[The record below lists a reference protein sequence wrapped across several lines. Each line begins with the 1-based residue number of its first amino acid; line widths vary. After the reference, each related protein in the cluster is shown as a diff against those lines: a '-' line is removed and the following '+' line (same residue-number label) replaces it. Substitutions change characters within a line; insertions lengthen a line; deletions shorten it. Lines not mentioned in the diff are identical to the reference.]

1 MSKIFRLSK
10 LKIGQ
15 VGEIVE
21 LNEEALI
28 NKLGINKGMSVIV
41 LHQAV
46 EWLVQVGYN
55 QISLNKEMLNKIKV
69 KVASSIEW
77 AVKAHF

>member
-1 MSKIFRLSK
+1 
-10 LKIGQ
+10 
-15 VGEIVE
+15 
-21 LNEEALI
+21 
-28 NKLGINKGMSVIV
+28 MSVIV

-69 KVASSIEW
+69 KVASIRNGPLRPIFDYMQELIDNLNVSII
-77 AVKAHF
+77 AMSICMTVLSQK